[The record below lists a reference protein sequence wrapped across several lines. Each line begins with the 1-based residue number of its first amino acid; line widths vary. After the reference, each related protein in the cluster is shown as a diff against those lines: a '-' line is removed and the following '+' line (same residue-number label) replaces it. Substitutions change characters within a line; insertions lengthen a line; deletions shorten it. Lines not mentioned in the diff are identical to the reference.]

1 MEQQSVDDS
10 FTVGLLNILSLQLGP
25 TAHKKKQK
33 KQKKPPILEPM
44 NQVVLTFKSYYL
56 RNIFHKAISCDR

>member
-25 TAHKKKQK
+25 TAHKKNK
-33 KQKKPPILEPM
+33 KNKKTTHSGAHESSSFDF
-44 NQVVLTFKSYYL
+44 QVLLFKKY
-56 RNIFHKAISCDR
+56 IS

>member
-33 KQKKPPILEPM
+33 KTKKTTHSGAHESSSFDF
-44 NQVVLTFKSYYL
+44 QVLLFKKY
-56 RNIFHKAISCDR
+56 IS

>member
-25 TAHKKKQK
+25 TAHKKNK
-33 KQKKPPILEPM
+33 KTTHSGAHESISFDFQVLLFKK
-44 NQVVLTFKSYYL
+44 Y
-56 RNIFHKAISCDR
+56 IS